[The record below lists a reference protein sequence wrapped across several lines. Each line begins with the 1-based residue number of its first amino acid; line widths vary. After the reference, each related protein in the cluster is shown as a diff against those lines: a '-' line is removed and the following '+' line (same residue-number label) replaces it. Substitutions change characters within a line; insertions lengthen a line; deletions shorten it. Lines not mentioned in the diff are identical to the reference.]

1 MRGDELPLAGI
12 GDEAGQSLADQ
23 LEALRLLG
31 WRHLELRTVDG
42 LALADLDRAR
52 ARAVADTV
60 LDAGVTVVCLDS
72 RIGSWS
78 NPIDTPFAWELA
90 ELDTLVEWCARLG
103 TRYVR
108 IMSYPDAGLT
118 EPEWQYRV
126 FDRIARL
133 TERAE
138 RGGIVLLHENCSGWA
153 GSSADRMIRLLDAID
168 SPSLRLLFDTGNGV
182 AHGYASY
189 DLLAEIADRVEHVHI
204 KDAVSTMDGVR
215 YTLPGDGQSTIADC
229 LSLLLT
235 EGYRGALSLEPHLAV
250 LPHTGARDDRF
261 ARERFV
267 AAGERLR
274 RLVDQELLDRA
285 VW

>member
-1 MRGDELPLAGI
+1 MHGDELPLAGI

-23 LEALRLLG
+23 LEALRALG

-42 LALADLDRAR
+42 LALSDLDRAR

-72 RIGSWS
+72 RIGNWS
-78 NPIDTPFAWELA
+78 NPIDTPFAGDLA
-90 ELDTLVEWCARLG
+90 ELDTLLEWCARLG

-118 EPEWQYRV
+118 EPEWRHRV
-126 FDRIARL
+126 FDRVGRL

-138 RGGIVLLHENCSGWA
+138 RAGIVLLHENCSGWA
-153 GSSADRMIRLLDAID
+153 GSSAERMTRLLDEID

-182 AHGYASY
+182 AHGYVAY
-189 DLLAEIADRVEHVHI
+189 DLLAEIADRVEHVHV
-204 KDAVSTMDGVR
+204 KDAVTTVAGVR
-215 YTLPGDGQSTIADC
+215 YTLPGDGQSSVADC
-229 LSLLLT
+229 LGLLLAT
-235 EGYRGALSLEPHLAV
+235 GYCGALSLEPHLAV
-250 LPHTGARDDRF
+250 VPHTGARDDRC

-267 AAGERLR
+267 AAGKRLR
-274 RLVDQELLDRA
+274 RLVDRELLDR
-285 VW
+285 VTW